1 MGNMDVIKAAGYRT
15 KRIETAGT
23 KSIFGGI
30 TNHVVILV
38 NGSDE
43 VLHYEGH
50 VYQPVGR
57 AAAFAELIRTGDI
70 LAPCFSFSL
79 TLNF

>member
-1 MGNMDVIKAAGYRT
+1 MNNMQVIKAAGYRT
-15 KRIETAGT
+15 KRIDILAQKT
-23 KSIFGGI
+23 IFGGT
-30 TNHVVILV
+30 TNFAVILV
-38 NGSDE
+38 NSNDE
-43 VLHYEGH
+43 VLHFEDH
-50 VYQPVGR
+50 VYTPIGR